1 MVLGL
6 YYFLRPQDTRTCAI
20 RNQILPNY
28 KKKKNKK
35 IKKPKKLNLVTQEID
50 PERAHL
56 VEHLRL
62 TTSETSPSIPPDK

>member
-6 YYFLRPQDTRTCAI
+6 NYFLRPQDTRTCAI

-28 KKKKNKK
+28 KKKNKK
-35 IKKPKKLNLVTQEID
+35 IKKPKKLNLVTQKID

-62 TTSETSPSIPPDK
+62 TTSKTIVLRYH